1 MQNFRKLL
9 VWEKSHT
16 FVLAV
21 YGATQNFPKTEA
33 FGLTSQLRRSAAS
46 IPSNI
51 AEGCGR
57 GSNAELSRF
66 LQIAMG
72 STSEA
77 DYQLLLARD
86 LGYLEHAQYDHLAA
100 QVTEI
105 SKMLRSLISKLTTQ
119 N

>member
-16 FVLAV
+16 LVLAV

-33 FGLTSQLRRSAAS
+33 FGLTSQLRRTAVS

-57 GSNAELSRF
+57 GSTADFARF
-66 LQIAMG
+66 LQMAMG
-72 STSEA
+72 STSET
-77 DYQLLLARD
+77 DYQLLLSRD
-86 LGYLEHAQYDHLAA
+86 LGYLDNTQHDQLSA
-100 QVTEI
+100 QVVEI
-105 SKMLRSLISKLTTQ
+105 SKMLRSLISKLTT
-119 N
+119 